1 MNNNPGKLD
10 LSKARPD
17 APAAPESPTAPSRPG
32 AIRITASQAEALA
45 AGPKKRRASI
55 LRPLLSLAV
64 PVLLAAGLYATRA
77 LWLPA
82 AQSALGLVR
91 DRLDAPVLP
100 PAEIPETP
108 LDDPAPT
115 PEPPATPAVPSV
127 PVPEVPEVPVV
138 PSVPSSPFPSPV
150 PAEPPAPPAP
160 APAAPAASPAP
171 AAPPRSPEFQAAARL
186 FNQALADFRTFS
198 ADPTRTDLLP
208 AIEERAV
215 QAAKAFEALP
225 PSAAPGENIPA
236 LISQCYRLV
245 SDARSRHLANPAPST
260 PSSSSSKIKT
270 AGPRRR
276 PALPAY
282 TPPSP

>member
-17 APAAPESPTAPSRPG
+17 APAAPESPASPSRPG
-32 AIRITASQAEALA
+32 GIRITASQAEALA

-64 PVLLAAGLYATRA
+64 PVLLAAGLYATRD

-108 LDDPAPT
+108 LDDPAPEAPAPADPSV
-115 PEPPATPAVPSV
+115 PEDPAVPEAPAVPS
-127 PVPEVPEVPVV
+127 PPE
-138 PSVPSSPFPSPV
+138 S
-150 PAEPPAPPAP
+150 
-160 APAAPAASPAP
+160 PAAPATPPPA
-171 AAPPRSPEFQAAARL
+171 PRSPEFQAAARL

-236 LISQCYRLV
+236 LVSQCYRLV

-270 AGPRRR
+270 VGPRRR